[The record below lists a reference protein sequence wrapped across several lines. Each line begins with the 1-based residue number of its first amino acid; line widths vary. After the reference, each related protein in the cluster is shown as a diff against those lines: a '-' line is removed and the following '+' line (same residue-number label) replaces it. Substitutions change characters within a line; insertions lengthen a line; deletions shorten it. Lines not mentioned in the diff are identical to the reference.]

1 MSVLGRPLVHRG
13 KVRELY
19 DLDDEHLLMVAS
31 DRISAFDVV
40 MDELIPNKGSVLTAM
55 TAFWCAY
62 LGAVAPGSLVSCD
75 PEVIELMMPGFR
87 EETQLHGRS
96 MVVRKADMLP
106 LECIVRGY
114 LAGQA
119 FEEYQARGTI
129 HSMVAPKGLRLADR
143 LPEAMFTPST
153 KADEGHDLNISLSQA
168 ADIVG
173 SEQLE
178 AAQAICLTLFSEA
191 SKRAEAAGLIL
202 ADTKFELGF
211 VDGHLVLCDEV
222 ITPDSS
228 RIWLA
233 SEVEPGSVPPA
244 FDKQPFRDWL
254 SGLDWDKQAPPPR
267 VPADVV
273 ATTAARYREAYERVT
288 GESLN
293 DWYGQ
298 ES

>member
-62 LGAVAPGSLVSCD
+62 LGDVAPGSLVSCD
-75 PEVIELMMPGFR
+75 PEVIELIMPGFR

-222 ITPDSS
+222 ITPD
-228 RIWLA
+228 
-233 SEVEPGSVPPA
+233 
-244 FDKQPFRDWL
+244 
-254 SGLDWDKQAPPPR
+254 GL
-267 VPADVV
+267 
-273 ATTAARYREAYERVT
+273 
-288 GESLN
+288 G
-293 DWYGQ
+293 
-298 ES
+298 